1 MKLKLSTLTLTLAAA
16 TQIAA
21 LSTVATLPLALIF
34 QSGALALLI
43 LTAMAEARNA

>member
-1 MKLKLSTLTLTLAAA
+1 MKLSTLTLILAAA

-21 LSTVATLPLALIF
+21 LASAATLPLALIF

-43 LTAMAEARNA
+43 ITAMMEANNA